1 VSWSPASTAAFAA
14 ASATA
19 LAANDKISAEDFGKK
34 AGEAGAAEVAMGK
47 LMAAAKEGPR
57 VRG

>member
-1 VSWSPASTAAFAA
+1 MIAAFAV